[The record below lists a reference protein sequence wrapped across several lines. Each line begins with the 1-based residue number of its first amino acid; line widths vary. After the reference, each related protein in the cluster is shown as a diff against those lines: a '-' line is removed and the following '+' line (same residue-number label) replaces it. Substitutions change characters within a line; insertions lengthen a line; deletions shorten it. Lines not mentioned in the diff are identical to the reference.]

1 MLRSLNQA
9 SFSLCSLLC
18 PQKVGVGP
26 GVALGASLKE
36 VRLQWRVLRSQTGL
50 LQLGS
55 WRGEK
60 GGSDRMQSSAQS
72 LASDSWQLRFIPYQL
87 ILEGLMVLHAISYL
101 SLDNQ
106 VIR

>member
-1 MLRSLNQA
+1 MLRSLNRA

-26 GVALGASLKE
+26 DAALGGSLKE
-36 VRLQWRVLRSQTGL
+36 VGLHWRVILSQTGL

-55 WRGEK
+55 WRGKK

-87 ILEGLMVLHAISYL
+87 ILEGLMVLHAISYP

-106 VIR
+106 VIM